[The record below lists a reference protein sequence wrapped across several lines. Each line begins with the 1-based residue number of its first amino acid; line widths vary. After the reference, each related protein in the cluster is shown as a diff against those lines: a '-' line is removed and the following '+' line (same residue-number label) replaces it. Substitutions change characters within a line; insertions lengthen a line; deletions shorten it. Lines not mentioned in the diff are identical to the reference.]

1 MIIDALENINRY
13 AALHPS
19 FPTAISYLLSTDLAG
34 LEIGKF
40 EVDGVAIKAIVSDKP
55 GKKAEESLAGFECHN
70 QYIDIQICIRGN
82 ETLGWKPRNTCLHP
96 KGAYNEAKDVLLF
109 DDKPDLFFQ
118 LTNGQF
124 AIFFPEDVHAPM
136 IGDPEP
142 IKKLVLKIK
151 I

>member
-13 AALHPS
+13 DALHPS
-19 FPTAISYLLSTDLAG
+19 FPKAISYLLATDLAE

-40 EVDGVAIKAIVSDKP
+40 DVDGAAVKAIVSDKP

-70 QYIDIQICIRGN
+70 QYIDIQVCIRGN
-82 ETLGWKPRNTCLHP
+82 ETIGWKPRNACQLP
-96 KGAYNEAKDVLLF
+96 KGTYNEAKDVQFF
-109 DDKPDLFFQ
+109 DDQPDLFFQ
-118 LTNGQF
+118 LINGQF

-136 IGDPEP
+136 IGGVEP

>member
-1 MIIDALENINRY
+1 MIIDALENIGRY
-13 AALHPS
+13 VAIHPS

-34 LEIGKF
+34 LETGKF
-40 EVDGVAIKAIVSDKP
+40 EVDGVAVKAIVSDKP

-70 QYIDIQICIRGN
+70 QYIDIQVCIRVN
-82 ETLGWKPRNTCLHP
+82 ETIGWKPRNSCHFP
-96 KGAYNEAKDVLLF
+96 KGDYNEAKDVLFF

-118 LTNGQF
+118 LTNSQF

-136 IGDPEP
+136 IGDSEP